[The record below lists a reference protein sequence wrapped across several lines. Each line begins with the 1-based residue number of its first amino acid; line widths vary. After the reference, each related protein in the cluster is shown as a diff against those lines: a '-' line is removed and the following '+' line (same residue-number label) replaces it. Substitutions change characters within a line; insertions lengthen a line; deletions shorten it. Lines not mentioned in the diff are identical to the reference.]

1 MEFIYGIML
10 GFIIGAIFVAPI
22 LILKSKQ
29 KLTIKEN
36 QNQSYLNLIESMIE
50 LYPHMSQSELHAHT
64 MKQLEI
70 IKESI

>member
-10 GFIIGAIFVAPI
+10 GFNIGAIFVAPI

-50 LYPHMSQSELHAHT
+50 LYPNMSQSELHAHT